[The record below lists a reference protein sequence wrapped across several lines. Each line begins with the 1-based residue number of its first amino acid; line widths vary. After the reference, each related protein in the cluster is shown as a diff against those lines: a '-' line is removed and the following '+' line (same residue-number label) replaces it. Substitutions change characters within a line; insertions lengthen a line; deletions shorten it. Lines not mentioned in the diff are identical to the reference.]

1 MIKVTVTYS
10 DGEKAVHTIWVHEWQ
25 SVEKIEVEQEVKTL
39 KIPVTVKK
47 LHPDATVPERQ
58 TPLAS
63 GFDLHA
69 LDVVTPSEFKKPYD
83 SDFFIYTVY
92 PGERVLVRTGIAIEL
107 SEGLEA
113 QVRPRSGLSLKNGIT
128 VLNAPGTID
137 ADYRGDVGV
146 ILINLGDSPFS
157 IHQGDRIAQLVISPV
172 CHGAELVKT
181 DDLSK
186 TERGEGAYGH
196 TGKQ

>member
-1 MIKVTVTYS
+1 M
-10 DGEKAVHTIWVHEWQ
+10 
-25 SVEKIEVEQEVKTL
+25 KTFA
-39 KIPVTVKK
+39 TVKK
-47 LHPDATVPERQ
+47 LHPNATLPVRQ

-69 LDVVTPSEFKKPYD
+69 LDVVIPREVKKPYD
-83 SDFFIYTVY
+83 PEFIVYTVY

-113 QVRPRSGLSLKNGIT
+113 QIRPRSGLALKNGVS

-146 ILINLGDSPFS
+146 ILINLGDCPFS

-172 CHGAELVKT
+172 CHGAVLAET

-196 TGKQ
+196 TGNQ